1 MAQSTIA
8 RRSPA
13 GIPGFDEM
21 TGGGLPRGRVTAVVG
36 GPGSGKTLFG
46 LQFLVKGARDLGE
59 PGIFVAFEERADD
72 VVANVSGFD
81 WNIADLRGNGI
92 EVIDAQLSQSIVT
105 GGAFDLVGLLAM
117 LGVLAKQMGAK
128 RVVFDGVDVLLA
140 HLADSALVRCEVYR
154 IREWLAETGL
164 TGIIT
169 AKGDSMEGRL
179 ASDYE
184 FLQFIADCV
193 VYLPLR
199 VVDGTA
205 VRFLRIAKYR
215 GCAHSPNEIP
225 FNITSAGF
233 ELAGM
238 GIVELDHPA
247 YSDRVSSGVERL
259 DTMLGGG
266 YFRGSSVLISG
277 APGTAKTSLAISFV
291 DAACKRG
298 ETALFVSF
306 DEAPDQ
312 IIRNVL
318 SIGIDLAP
326 QVAAGRLRI
335 CSMRTMAADP
345 EAHVSRIRALLT
357 EHAATYL
364 VIDPLSA
371 LTRTGDDSVAERA
384 GISILDYV
392 KRRGITVLSTSLLG
406 NRNPMS
412 EQTPMAVSTIADTWM
427 HVSYVN
433 QGGERNR
440 ALTIIKSRGTDHSNQ
455 VRELVLS
462 PEGVN
467 LADVYP
473 VGGEVLM
480 GTLRWQEEIKAHRD
494 QTAAL
499 YEAELREKSAE
510 LALAETVARAGTL
523 AQEQLVRV
531 AELERVR
538 SEKRAEA
545 ERLGRTQ
552 AGVLARRG
560 ADPADGS
567 PSSPSPTGGS
577 K

>member
-1 MAQSTIA
+1 MASQ
-8 RRSPA
+8 RSPT
-13 GIPGFDEM
+13 GLPGFDEM
-21 TGGGLPRGRVTAVVG
+21 NGGGLPRGRVTAVIG

-59 PGIFVAFEERADD
+59 PGIFVAFEECSDD
-72 VVANVSGFD
+72 VVANVSSFD
-81 WNIADLRGNGI
+81 WDLAELRGNGI
-92 EVIDAQLSQSIVT
+92 EFIDAQLSQSIVS
-105 GGAFDLVGLLAM
+105 GGAFDLLGLLAI
-117 LGVLAKQMGAK
+117 LGVVAKRTGAK

-140 HLADSALVRCEVYR
+140 HLGDSALVRSEVYR

-169 AKGDSMEGRL
+169 AKGEAADARL

-193 VYLPLR
+193 VRLPLR

-205 VRFLRIAKYR
+205 VRFLRVAKYR
-215 GCAHSPNEIP
+215 GCAHSPSEVP
-225 FNITSAGF
+225 FNITTSGF

-247 YSDRVSSGVERL
+247 YTDRVSSGVERL

-277 APGTAKTSLAISFV
+277 APGTAKTSLAISYV
-291 DAACKRG
+291 DAACERG
-298 ETALFVSF
+298 EPALYVSF
-306 DEAPDQ
+306 DEAPEQ
-312 IIRNVL
+312 IIRNVA
-318 SIGIDLAP
+318 SIGIDLTRH
-326 QVAAGRLRI
+326 VKSKLLRI
-335 CSMRTMAADP
+335 FSMRTMAADP
-345 EAHVSRIRALLT
+345 EAHVSRIRALLA
-357 EHAATYL
+357 EHDTRHL

-371 LTRTGDDSVAERA
+371 LTRIGGESVAERA
-384 GISILDYV
+384 GISILDYA

-406 NRNPMS
+406 NVNPTS

-462 PEGVN
+462 SAGVN
-467 LADVYP
+467 LADVYT

-480 GTLRWQEEIKAHRD
+480 GTLRWQEENEAHRD
-494 QTAAL
+494 QAAAL
-499 YEAELREKSAE
+499 HEAELREKTAE
-510 LALAETVARAGTL
+510 LALAETIARAGTL
-523 AQEQLVRV
+523 AQEQLVREG
-531 AELERVR
+531 ELDRVR
-538 SEKRAEA
+538 AERRAEA

-552 AGVLARRG
+552 AGALSRRG
-560 ADPADGS
+560 ADA
-567 PSSPSPTGGS
+567 SSQETEVA